1 MIGFVA
7 KTALRNAT
15 RHRLRS
21 ALTVLGL
28 VVAFLA
34 FGLLRTVVN
43 AWYAGADAASDARLV
58 TRNAVSLVFP
68 LPLSYRDRIRS
79 VDGVESVA
87 WGNWF
92 GGVYIEESN
101 FFPQFA
107 IGGPY
112 LDMYPEFQIPD
123 DQRLAFERDQR
134 GAIAGR
140 KTAEKYGWQVGDV
153 IPIKGTIFQGDWP
166 FVLRGI
172 YDGRDP
178 GTDESQFFF
187 HWKYLNESIK
197 QRSPTRGDNVG
208 FYVIEV
214 SNPKRVAEISETID
228 ERFQNSIAETLTETE
243 KAFQLGFVAMTE
255 AIVIA
260 IEVVA
265 YVVILIILAVLANT
279 MAMSVRERTSEY
291 ATLKALGFS
300 PLTVGSL
307 IMLESIMLCAIGAGL
322 AITLTYPAADGFARA
337 VQDFLPVFQVAEET
351 PYLQAGFA
359 AIVAFIAAITPAIR
373 AGNVTIVE
381 GLRSVA

>member
-1 MIGFVA
+1 MIGFVV
-7 KTALRNAT
+7 KNALRNAS
-15 RHRLRS
+15 RHSLRS

-34 FGLLRTVVN
+34 FGLLRTVVH

-68 LPLSYRDRIRS
+68 LPLSYRDRIRA

-112 LDMYPEFQIPD
+112 LQMYPEFQLSDEERIE
-123 DQRLAFERDQR
+123 FMRDQR

-140 KTAEKYGWQVGDV
+140 KIADKYGWKVGDV

-166 FVLRGI
+166 FILRGI
-172 YDGRDP
+172 YEGRDP

-187 HWKYLNESIK
+187 HWNYLNESLK
-197 QRSPTRGDNVG
+197 QRSSSRGDFAG
-208 FYVIEV
+208 FYVIKV
-214 SNPKRVAEISETID
+214 SNPKRVAEISEAVD
-228 ERFQNSIAETLTETE
+228 QRFQNSIAETLTETE

-255 AIVIA
+255 AIVVA
-260 IEVVA
+260 IEIVA

-279 MAMSVRERTSEY
+279 MAMSARERTAEY

-300 PLTVGSL
+300 PITVGSL
-307 IMLESIMLCAIGAGL
+307 IMLESIVLCAIGVGI
-322 AITLTYPAADGFARA
+322 AIALTYPAARGFGRA
-337 VQDFLPVFQVAEET
+337 VQDFLPVFQVAVDT

-359 AIVAFIAAITPAIR
+359 AAVAVIAAIVPSIR
-373 AGNVTIVE
+373 AGRVTIVD
-381 GLRSVA
+381 GLRSLA